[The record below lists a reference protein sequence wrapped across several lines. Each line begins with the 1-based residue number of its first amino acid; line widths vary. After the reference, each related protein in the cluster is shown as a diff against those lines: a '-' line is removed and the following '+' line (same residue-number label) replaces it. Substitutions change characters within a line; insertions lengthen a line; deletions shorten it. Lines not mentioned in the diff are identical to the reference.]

1 MAQHQYDVWQFG
13 YYAGLNFT
21 SGVATAASAP
31 FYTDEGS
38 TMWCNPKTGALQFST
53 DGRVVYR
60 ANGTVMTN
68 GVGLRGGPSSSS
80 SALIVP
86 FPSNNLDTV
95 KQFYVFCIGDQS
107 WIDETADDST
117 LTSNIVDFSVDSMG
131 EVTQVNNII
140 NVGLAE
146 KLVATQHCDGMSYW
160 VVVHARSEPVFYAYK
175 VGTKGIEAPIVSR
188 VGKQLVPRAA
198 NVRGGPYGQGLM
210 AFSASGKKLAM
221 AVPFS
226 YSVET
231 FDFDTYTGV
240 VSNGVV
246 LDSISRTY
254 GVCFAPNDE
263 FLYTV
268 EWVPGNETGPPVR
281 QFDLSSPSKPIIVG
295 RLRDDDLDFHLGGIQ
310 LGPDGRIWLAESNG
324 LACIDQPNVA
334 GNGCQLT
341 NSLVSFSPPARIV
354 VGLPNLITSF
364 FDDGQ
369 RKACGPPIAAV
380 AADSM
385 ICEHSC
391 MQPMDVS
398 RNVPTSWNWHFEG
411 GTPLDYIGPLPPSI
425 CYDTAGTYRIVLVAS
440 NEFGSDTVEQRVR
453 VVAPPLLSAGADV
466 VLCDS
471 AAGHLHA
478 TGAIRYEW
486 EYQQGIGNTQSADP
500 IVRVFKHTAFVVRGW
515 NAEGCSTTDT
525 VMVYSYP
532 QGKAAV
538 ELQILPVHGMVGG
551 FGNVNVIRDSSMGFA
566 PPTLQVHVPMR
577 ALMDVVVT
585 KGQELSRVRMS
596 ANETVITASAVETM
610 SDTILQLQGKLLLFE
625 GSETITASA
634 ISIDSCDRFNVM
646 PALVTADVC
655 GERLRLI
662 RVQGAAMFIDRYSD
676 LTHSVSVGGESGTTA
691 TYYIYDVTGRQVHHG
706 EITLAENGQEIPIPH
721 FVHGCCIVQVRT
733 MQLTLS
739 KLIVVD

>member
-38 TMWCNPKTGALQFST
+38 TMWCNPNTGALQFST

-86 FPSNNLDTV
+86 FPSSNLDTV

-107 WIDETADDST
+107 WVDETADDST
-117 LTSNIVDFSVDSMG
+117 LTSNIVDFSVDSAG
-131 EVTQVNNII
+131 EVTQVNNVI
-140 NVGLAE
+140 NIGLAE
-146 KLVATQHCDGMSYW
+146 KLVATQHCDGISYW

-175 VGTKGIEAPIVSR
+175 VGVGGVEAPVVSR
-188 VGKQLVPRAA
+188 VGKQLIPRAA

-210 AFSASGKKLAM
+210 AFSTSGKKLAM

-226 YSVET
+226 YSAEV

-240 VSNGVV
+240 VSNGIV
-246 LDSISRTY
+246 LDTTSRTY
-254 GVCFAPNDE
+254 GVCFSPNDE

-281 QFDLSSPSKPIIVG
+281 QFDLSTPSKAAIVG

-324 LACIDQPNVA
+324 LACIVQPNVA
-334 GNGCQLT
+334 GNGCQLV
-341 NSLVSFSPPARIV
+341 NSQVSFSPPARIV
-354 VGLPNLITSF
+354 VGLPNLITSY
-364 FDDGQ
+364 FDSGQ
-369 RKACGPPIAAV
+369 RKTCAPPIAALV
-380 AADSM
+380 ADTVL
-385 ICEHSC
+385 CEHSC
-391 MQPMDVS
+391 IRPKDVT
-398 RNVPTSWNWHFEG
+398 RNVPTTWNWYFEG
-411 GTPLDYIGPLPPSI
+411 GTPLDFAGQRPPSV
-425 CYDTAGTYRIVLVAS
+425 CYDTAGIYRIVLVVS
-440 NEFGSDTVEQRVR
+440 NEFGADTVEQRIR
-453 VVAPPLLSAGADV
+453 VVAPPKVSAGADV

-500 IVRVFKHTAFVVRGW
+500 IIRVFKHTAFVVRGW
-515 NAEGCSTTDT
+515 NAEGCSATDT

-532 QGKAAV
+532 QGKATI
-538 ELQILPVHGMVGG
+538 ELQILPVHGVVGG
-551 FGNVNVIRDSSMGFA
+551 IGNVSIVRDSSIGFT

-585 KGQELSRVRMS
+585 KGQELGRIRTSP
-596 ANETVITASAVETM
+596 NETVITANALDAT

-634 ISIDSCDRFNVM
+634 ASVDSCDRFNVM
-646 PALVTADVC
+646 PASVTADVC
-655 GERLRLI
+655 GERMRLI
-662 RVQGAAMFIDRYSD
+662 RIQGAALFIDRYSD
-676 LTHSVSVGGESGTTA
+676 LTQTISVGGESGTAA
-691 TYYIYDVTGRQVHHG
+691 TYHIYDATGKQVHNG
-706 EITLAENGQEIPIPH
+706 AIVLAENGQEILIPQ
-721 FVHGCCIVQVRT
+721 FVRGCCIVQVRT
-733 MQLTLS
+733 MLQTVS
-739 KLIVVD
+739 KMVIVD